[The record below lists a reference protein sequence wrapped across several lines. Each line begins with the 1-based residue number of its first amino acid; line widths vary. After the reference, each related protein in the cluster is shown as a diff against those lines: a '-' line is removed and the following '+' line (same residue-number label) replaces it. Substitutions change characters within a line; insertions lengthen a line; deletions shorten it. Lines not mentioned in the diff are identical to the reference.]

1 MIEDRPTGGFLLEKV
16 QVLGYNDAMSRK
28 NGKRGRGEKSS
39 LSFLPFTISLPEKG
53 VKILWGIFFFS
64 LAVIFVFAFFNKAG
78 TAGNFLFFA
87 SQWMFGKT
95 VFLFP
100 LLFIIGAFA
109 VYVMKETRVSL
120 LFLSLVLFVSGLS
133 GILGT
138 VARAN
143 NGSVHE
149 LAGFLGFAVAFP
161 LFQAFGF
168 WVSMLIFFA
177 VVAGA
182 LFLYWQIIP
191 HEKTVVM
198 PGEQGFEKVK
208 KVFEPK
214 VDVSSVER
222 MPHQKE
228 LSAPEET
235 RGQEQQPSLPKAK
248 HGELSFLGE
257 YKLPPLNLLEE
268 ETGSPS
274 AGDVELYSSI
284 IKKTFANFEILV
296 EVTEVNVGPTVTQYA
311 IRPAE
316 GVKLSRITGLSN
328 DLALALAAHPIRIE
342 APIPGRALVGIEVP
356 NKSRSQVRLRPL
368 LESDQYKNSADPLV
382 LSLGK
387 DVSGI
392 PWFADLAR
400 MPHMLVAGATGA
412 GKTIALNSIILS
424 ILYRSS
430 PANVRFILV
439 DPKRVEFPVYNDL
452 PHLLT
457 PVILDTQRTLNALKW
472 LVKEME
478 RRFQVLSSVRARDI
492 RSYQALVQQSLQSK
506 KKEAQMEHLPYI
518 VVIIDELADLMA
530 SRGKEL
536 EALIVRLAQMSRAVG
551 IHLVLATQRPSVE
564 VITGLIKA
572 NITARVALQVA
583 SQIDSRT
590 ILDAA
595 GAEKLLGQGDLLFVS
610 AQVTK
615 PKRVQGAFVSDKE
628 VKRVVAWIAKETQD
642 FVREEIAE
650 DELGQSAIAGL
661 EVESLEGGVGDDDSL
676 YEEAKRIVV
685 EYQKASASL
694 LQRRLKIGYARAAR
708 LLDIL
713 ENKGVVGPGEGAKP
727 REVYITREGTD
738 VAEELSL
745 NIPPAAP
752 LEGTPPE
759 AKTEEKPTEEESRW
773 FTP

>member
-1 MIEDRPTGGFLLEKV
+1 
-16 QVLGYNDAMSRK
+16 MSRK
-28 NGKRGRGEKSS
+28 NGKRGRGEKSPS
-39 LSFLPFTISLPEKG
+39 RLFPFTISLPERG
-53 VKILWGIFFFS
+53 ARILWGIFFFA
-64 LAVIFVFAFFNKAG
+64 LAVIFVFAFFSKAG

-87 SQWMFGKT
+87 SQWFLGKT

-100 LLFIIGAFA
+100 FLFVIAAFA
-109 VYVMKETRVSL
+109 VYVMKELRVSL

-138 VARAN
+138 FAKAN
-143 NGSVHE
+143 SMPVQE
-149 LAGFLGFAVAFP
+149 FAGFLGFALAFP
-161 LFQAFGF
+161 LSQAFGF
-168 WVSMLIFFA
+168 WVSILIFGA
-177 VVAGA
+177 VFLGS
-182 LFLYWQIIP
+182 LFLYWQILPREKEVLIP
-191 HEKTVVM
+191 GQTSLD
-198 PGEQGFEKVK
+198 KVK

-214 VDVSSVER
+214 FQVSPIEKALPAPVVPDSQ
-222 MPHQKE
+222 PSQKE
-228 LSAPEET
+228 AI
-235 RGQEQQPSLPKAK
+235 SLPKTK
-248 HGELSFLGE
+248 HGELPFLGE
-257 YKLPPLNLLEE
+257 YKLPPTNLLED

-274 AGDVELYSSI
+274 AGDIELYSSI
-284 IKKTFANFEILV
+284 IKKTLGNFDIPV
-296 EVTEVNVGPTVTQYA
+296 EVSEVNIGPTVTQYA

-316 GVKLSRITGLSN
+316 GVKVSRITGLSN

-356 NKSRSQVRLRPL
+356 NRVRTQVRLRPL
-368 LESDQYKNSADPLV
+368 LEADQYKNSPASLL

-387 DVSGI
+387 DVSGA

-400 MPHMLVAGATGA
+400 MPHLLVAGATGA

-424 ILYRSS
+424 LLYRNS
-430 PANVRFILV
+430 PASVRFILV
-439 DPKRVEFPVYNDL
+439 DPKRVEFPVFNDI

-472 LVKEME
+472 LVREME
-478 RRFQVLSSVRARDI
+478 RRFQVLSSFRARDI
-492 RSYQALVQQSLQSK
+492 RSYQALVQQSLQK
-506 KKEAQMEHLPYI
+506 KQSSEMEQLPYI
-518 VVIIDELADLMA
+518 VLVVDELADLMA
-530 SRGKEL
+530 ARGKEL

-572 NITARVALQVA
+572 NITTRIALQVA

-610 AQVTK
+610 SDVTK
-615 PKRVQGAFVSDKE
+615 PKRVQGAYVSDKE
-628 VKRVVAWIAKETQD
+628 VKKVVAWIAKETQD

-650 DELGQSAIAGL
+650 DELAQSALAGL
-661 EVESLEGGVGDDDSL
+661 EVEAIEGGDEDPL
-676 YEEAKRIVV
+676 YEEAKRIVI
-685 EYQKASASL
+685 EYQKASSSL
-694 LQRRLKIGYARAAR
+694 LQRRMRIGYARAAR

-738 VAEELSL
+738 VVEEAYGEARPRPEQSAVEAE
-745 NIPPAAP
+745 PQAK
-752 LEGTPPE
+752 E
-759 AKTEEKPTEEESRW
+759 AGPQEQKPTEEESRW